1 MHTRLSSGF
10 HLDKGVCTKNIV
22 INVIKKTTTTE
33 VRSTNIEITV
43 RNFILTHFQGI
54 MKGQKTPTFLLLI
67 DTAQVCGIAG
77 DTACVA
83 TQNQFKTFNLVT
95 KLDAT
100 GKMWLIS
107 GQVQNVAKPT
117 AGKTLSNVQVIS
129 RFYDINGNNVG
140 GLQQVPVSPTM
151 LESFQSGVFNIK
163 APKSAMSGTPSFV
176 RLEYITK

>member
-107 GQVQNVAKPT
+107 GQVQNVAKPA
-117 AGKTLSNVQVIS
+117 AGKSLSNVQVIA

-140 GLQQVPVSPTM
+140 GLQQVPVTPAT
-151 LESFQSGVFNIK
+151 LKSFQSGAFNIK
-163 APKSAMSGTPSFV
+163 APKSAMTGTPSFV
-176 RLEYITK
+176 RLEYVTK